1 MKLIMKALLPILILS
16 IALTGCGASA
26 DSSSL
31 VLNKKGVITQTIV
44 EEWDQEQY
52 DKKELQEQIETE
64 IKAYDQKIEL
74 NSIRTKETKVTVK
87 MTYQDLASYAEYNQV
102 ILFQGTVAQCQAA
115 GYLLEGEFKTADGEA
130 VDRTQVLNAGDEC
143 TVLVFQEPLSV
154 KLPGRILYC
163 SNSLE
168 IISGK
173 EVKASLEENSTG
185 FLLSNPVYVIYK

>member
-1 MKLIMKALLPILILS
+1 MKLIKRALLPIFILS
-16 IALTGCGASA
+16 IALTGCSAPA

-31 VLNKKGVITQTIV
+31 VLNKKGALTQT
-44 EEWDQEQY
+44 
-52 DKKELQEQIETE
+52 
-64 IKAYDQKIEL
+64 IEL

-115 GYLLEGEFKTADGEA
+115 GYLLEGEFKTADGEV
-130 VDRTQVLNAGDEC
+130 VDRTQVLNAGDAC

>member
-1 MKLIMKALLPILILS
+1 MKLIKRALLPIFILS
-16 IALTGCGASA
+16 VALTGCSAPA

-31 VLNKKGVITQTIV
+31 VLNKKGVLTQTIV

-52 DKKELQEQIETE
+52 DKKEMQEQIETE

-130 VDRTQVLNAGDEC
+130 VDRTQVLNAGDAC

>member
-74 NSIRTKETKVTVK
+74 NSIRPKETKVTVK

-130 VDRTQVLNAGDEC
+130 VDRTQVLNAGDAC

>member
-1 MKLIMKALLPILILS
+1 MKLIKRALLPIFILS
-16 IALTGCGASA
+16 VALTGCSA
-26 DSSSL
+26 PADYSSL
-31 VLNKKGVITQTIV
+31 VLNKKGVLTQTIV